1 MALGLRHAVPLELH
15 KGAVIGR
22 HGSWEKDGGPCVST
36 VGRYDTA
43 FYMSSERNQR
53 RGS

>member
-1 MALGLRHAVPLELH
+1 MGLRHVIALELH
-15 KGAVIGR
+15 KGAVVGR
-22 HGSWEKDGGPCVST
+22 HGLWEKDGGPCVST

-53 RGS
+53 TES